1 MQNVFEQMCEVS
13 SHLSK
18 EQKFYEGRPN
28 GLPDIAQPLLGEV
41 LRLSLFKITLL
52 GIRLKRD

>member
-1 MQNVFEQMCEVS
+1 MCEVS

-18 EQKFYEGRPN
+18 EQRFYEGRPN
-28 GLPDIAQPLLGEV
+28 VLPDIAQPLLGEV
-41 LRLSLFKITLL
+41 LRLSLLRLSFFKITLL